1 VLGCQLLSEVGSLT
15 GGTRWLLAGAVAM
28 VAFIVPTVLCGIWLL
43 PAVVPDAAARW
54 SVASAL
60 GAAVAAV
67 SVLWGQGFAARPGGG
82 SGTAGGPARSVQA
95 SGTRAVAVGG
105 TVRGNIST
113 GDGGVP
119 SASPPAGR
127 QTQGAPVTASP
138 EPDAGAAPLGSVTAS
153 GERSVVVG
161 DAVAGDITTGDHPS
175 EGDRQ

>member
-1 VLGCQLLSEVGSLT
+1 M
-15 GGTRWLLAGAVAM
+15 AM

-54 SVASAL
+54 SVASVL

-82 SGTAGGPARSVQA
+82 SGTAGGQARSVQA

-119 SASPPAGR
+119 NASPPAGR
-127 QTQGAPVTASP
+127 QTQGAPVTASR
-138 EPDAGAAPLGSVTAS
+138 ESDAGAAPLGSVTAS
-153 GERSVVVG
+153 GERWSWSVVRWPATSPRVITRPKG
-161 DAVAGDITTGDHPS
+161 TAGDEVRQVRRGAQRSHP
-175 EGDRQ
+175 GVRDRLG